1 MKDDENLARFD
12 ADKTSRKDAFGRTMF
27 AASIARHLGEVSRE
41 SGFVL
46 GIEGEWGS
54 GKTFLLDLIRSELG
68 KQSSKPIVVDLN
80 PWLIS
85 GTESV
90 ICSFLAQLA
99 SAIGAD
105 RGTQAKE
112 GVEVG
117 RKLLGYMSAF
127 LRVSQPASL
136 LVDQSGFLAGLI
148 GVAGSTVDTTKASSE
163 EIGKLLGTADLK
175 AQRAQVVSELTKLP
189 CPIVVIVDDLD
200 RLPANEIRVMFQAIK
215 AVADFPGIIYLL
227 AYDPVVVDE
236 ALDKESAHRARYREK
251 IIQVAYP
258 IPHLHPWD
266 RAQFVRERLDEVIRG
281 CIGDLPEFVAKP
293 AYEKAVAI
301 GARLCIH
308 PRDVLRLCNRLRISL
323 ITLQANINTADL
335 IVVEALAYRF
345 PELAKAI
352 RDFPSDF
359 SMVRHSL
366 DIMDEEE
373 AFQEGFLRAVEREE
387 NLQPTWERHLPKDV
401 GDKVLASKAC
411 EFLFGKNSDQDSKDL
426 RTKNRHI
433 REPHL
438 LAMYCALAQAEG
450 IPSPTSIEELFRD
463 PAKLRAT
470 IEEDDFEAWMSW
482 VEKFPPRAALPDPE
496 GTLEVLIEAAWKY
509 HVRGQGDWQPI
520 SSLGKIWSELV
531 AVIPDSE
538 VVGKL
543 FQQLI
548 ATASLSMSCVPVV
561 LAARQHGLLS
571 SREQDIQPED
581 QRFIKDGAVVK
592 EAIAAWRSKVSD
604 EVGNDN
610 LAKEPQLQHILY
622 RWRQLPGSS
631 SKEAWRLVDRIC
643 SSQEGLDLFLQPY
656 RNKDSDYPA
665 HIGDFVPLI
674 WNIDELIQRI
684 SKFSMGDRYQQ
695 LIEGLRSEEVIRRHS
710 ELKKVEDVVNGSST
724 P

>member
-1 MKDDENLARFD
+1 MKNDECHARFD
-12 ADKTSRKDAFGRTMF
+12 TDQTNRKDAFGRTLF
-27 AASIARHLGEVSRE
+27 ATSIARQLNEISRE
-41 SGFVL
+41 SGFVI

-148 GVAGSTVDTTKASSE
+148 GVAGSTVDTTKASGE

-175 AQRAQVVSELTKLP
+175 AQRFQVVSELKKLS

-215 AVADFPGIIYLL
+215 AVADFPGIIYLV
-227 AYDPVVVDE
+227 AYDPAIVDE
-236 ALDKESAHRARYREK
+236 ALDKESAHRPRYREK

-258 IPHLHPWD
+258 LPHLHPWD
-266 RAQFVRERLDEVIRG
+266 RAQFLRERLDEVIRG
-281 CIGDLPEFVAKP
+281 CIGELPEFVGMP

-301 GARLCIH
+301 VVRLCIH
-308 PRDVLRLCNRLRISL
+308 PRDVLRLCNRVRISL
-323 ITLQANINTADL
+323 ISLQANINTADL
-335 IVVEALAYRF
+335 LVVEALAFRF
-345 PELAKAI
+345 PELTKAI
-352 RDFPSDF
+352 RDFPGDF
-359 SMVRHSL
+359 SRSRHSL
-366 DIMDEEE
+366 DIMDEED
-373 AFQEGFLRAVEREE
+373 AYQEGFLQGLERDA
-387 NLQPTWERHLPKDV
+387 NPRPAWERYLPKDAE
-401 GDKVLASKAC
+401 DKVLAVKAC
-411 EFLFGKNSDQDSKDL
+411 EFLFGKNSDQESRGL
-426 RTKNRHI
+426 RTKDRHI

-450 IPSPTSIEELFRD
+450 IPSPTSIENLFCD

-470 IEEDDFEAWMSW
+470 IGENDFEAWLSW
-482 VEKFPPRAALPDPE
+482 VEKFPPRTALPDPE

-509 HVRGQGDWQPI
+509 HGRGQKGWRPI
-520 SSLGKIWSELV
+520 DSLGKIWSELV
-531 AVIPDSE
+531 AVIPDSQL
-538 VVGKL
+538 VGKL
-543 FQQLI
+543 FQHLI

-581 QRFIKDGAVVK
+581 QRFVRDGAEVK

-604 EVGNDN
+604 EVGNGN

-631 SKEAWRLVDRIC
+631 STEAWRLVDRIC
-643 SSQEGLDLFLQPY
+643 SIQEGLDLFLQPY
-656 RNKDSDYPA
+656 RNKDPDCPT
-665 HIGDFVPLI
+665 HIGDLVTLI
-674 WNIDELIQRI
+674 WDIDELIQRI
-684 SKFSMGDRYQQ
+684 SKFSMEDRYQQ
-695 LIEGLRSEEVIRRHS
+695 LIGGLRSEDVIRRHS
-710 ELKKVEDVVNGSST
+710 ELKKVEDVVNGSPTS
-724 P
+724 